1 MLGSSFGYPL
11 ERAGTLKA
19 TFGSNN
25 KIFRIGVEGF
35 CNKQLTYLW
44 SIRVSGIDQVD
55 AQFKGAAQ
63 GCDGFWYVCW
73 GSPVA
78 STGVGICTEAQPL
91 AFAASTNIK
100 NPPSFLR

>member
-44 SIRVSGIDQVD
+44 SIRVSGIDQVE

-63 GCDGFWYVCW
+63 GCDGFWNVCW
-73 GSPVA
+73 WSPDA
-78 STGVGICTEAQPL
+78 FTGVADWSGPRPTALYVSANSNHPTSVC
-91 AFAASTNIK
+91 
-100 NPPSFLR
+100 